1 MIRELKTKAEGEF
14 TDYSSA
20 VLVQD
25 DVQCYRIV
33 LDCNQQ
39 LDGASFQVTAKRAD
53 GEVIQDMGTVSGS
66 RAEYVVANNMYAVM
80 GEVVF
85 RLTLVGADSSVL
97 TAKELI
103 CNVVEANGE
112 ADLTGDDRVPAL
124 SALIAQASQA
134 AAATDAANQA
144 AQTANAA
151 AEEAN
156 EAAQAASSVSSQIGD
171 LDDLATNT
179 KTNLVGAIN
188 ELADFDEFTVTDD
201 TYEFTTSKRNVIM
214 HSTATEPANSSFFLN
229 GTEQGQIITIY
240 NPYWDGG
247 TSDLWVDCYTP
258 GSGGQESVNIRIGD
272 NHTFQY
278 ANGNLWDLEACG
290 ARLIDY
296 GVGSDYVKMEK
307 PAKRYFVQVPV
318 GNASIRDLRIS
329 NLDLAKDKKYY
340 VNACIYAENTGH
352 VDLFL
357 PANFIDIVG
366 CSITDGV
373 YNGTMSGDL
382 NFNSGGSDIYMHITG
397 VFEPEM
403 ALQYV
408 AGKLDVLYAT
418 ADAVNIHHRT
428 IHGIFGMF
436 DAFSIQLNTG
446 YGFLEGS
453 YIEITTV

>member
-85 RLTLVGADSSVL
+85 RLTLVGADGSVL

-188 ELADFDEFTVTDD
+188 ELADYDVVTVTENDYTFQVTKSNVCVVATNDD
-201 TYEFTTSKRNVIM
+201 AEI
-214 HSTATEPANSSFFLN
+214 NSCEIWSPKN
-229 GTEQGQIITIY
+229 GKIITIY
-240 NPYWDGG
+240 NAKWEGSTKDVTICNVFDGEVTIALG
-247 TSDLWVDCYTP
+247 
-258 GSGGQESVNIRIGD
+258 EHR
-272 NHTFQY
+272 TFQC
-278 ANGNLWDLEACG
+278 ANGHLYDLGKIA
-290 ARLIDY
+290 AQSIDY
-296 GVGSDYVKMEK
+296 GTEDYVRISK

-318 GNASIRDLRIS
+318 GNASTSTLQIS
-329 NLDLAKDKKYY
+329 NLDIGRDKKYY
-340 VNACIYAENTGH
+340 IHACVCSDVTNTIRLEAFDGMKS
-352 VDLFL
+352 VWGS
-357 PANFIDIVG
+357 VT
-366 CSITDGV
+366 TDGV
-373 YNGTMSGDL
+373 ITDIFDAGSFGSFSTAYN
-382 NFNSGGSDIYMHITG
+382 DIVLLITG
-397 VFEPEM
+397 VLEPDYM
-403 ALQYV
+403 MGYV
-408 AGKLDVLYAT
+408 KCELDITYGDLSL
-418 ADAVNIHHRT
+418 NEIHHRKISSLVDGT
-428 IHGIFGMF
+428 VFVRLVI
-436 DAFSIQLNTG
+436 NEENC
-446 YGFLEGS
+446 YFLEQS
-453 YIEITTV
+453 FLEITTV

>member
-1 MIRELKTKAEGEF
+1 MIKEVKTKAEGEF
-14 TDYSSA
+14 TDYSGA

-33 LDCNQQ
+33 LDCKQE
-39 LDGASFQVTAKRAD
+39 LTGASFQVTAKRAD
-53 GEVIQDMGTVSGS
+53 GAVIQDVGEVSGS
-66 RAEYVVANNMYAVM
+66 RAQYVVANNMYAVM

-85 RLTLVGADSSVL
+85 RLTLVGADGSVL

-171 LDDLATNT
+171 LDDLATNE

-188 ELADFDEFTVTDD
+188 ELADYDVVTVTENDYTFQVTKSNVCVVATNDD
-201 TYEFTTSKRNVIM
+201 AEI
-214 HSTATEPANSSFFLN
+214 NSCEIWSPKN
-229 GTEQGQIITIY
+229 GKIITIY
-240 NPYWDGG
+240 NAKWEGSTKDITICNVFDGEVTIALG
-247 TSDLWVDCYTP
+247 
-258 GSGGQESVNIRIGD
+258 EHR
-272 NHTFQY
+272 TFQC
-278 ANGNLWDLEACG
+278 ANGHLYDLGKIA
-290 ARLIDY
+290 AQSIDY
-296 GVGSDYVKMEK
+296 GTEDYVRISK

-382 NFNSGGSDIYMHITG
+382 NFNSGGSDIYMHVTG

-408 AGKLDVLYAT
+408 AGKLDVLYTT
-418 ADAVNIHHRT
+418 ADAANIHHRT

-436 DAFSIQLNTG
+436 DAFSIQLDTG